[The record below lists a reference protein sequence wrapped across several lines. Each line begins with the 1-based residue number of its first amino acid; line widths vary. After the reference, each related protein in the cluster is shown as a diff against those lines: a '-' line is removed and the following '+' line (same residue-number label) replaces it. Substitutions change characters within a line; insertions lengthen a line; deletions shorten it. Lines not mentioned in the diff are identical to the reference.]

1 MPGLER
7 IGQVT
12 MKRWTMELKILF
24 EDKHLIVAVKPPMVP
39 SQSDQTKDEDMMKI
53 ITDHLVTK
61 GSGSPKPYLGLVHR
75 LDRPVGGLM
84 VFAKTEFANA
94 RLSEAIRLKQ
104 FKKIYYAVVCGK
116 PENPQGELRDH
127 LIKLSTVNMSKIA
140 EPGRKNAKEAI
151 LDYALVET
159 IQTEEY
165 GDLSLLKIQ
174 LKTGRHHQ
182 IRVQLAHAGFPI
194 WGDTK
199 YNPRFVKTKGW
210 VQAALWAAELSF
222 QHPKENRTLEFKE
235 YPQEYPFSLF
245 LPFFEQRPEG

>member
-1 MPGLER
+1 
-7 IGQVT
+7 
-12 MKRWTMELKILF
+12 MELKILY

-39 SQSDQTKDEDMMKI
+39 LQSDHTNDEDMLKI
-53 ITDHLVTK
+53 VTNHLASM
-61 GSGSPKPYLGLVHR
+61 GPGAPKPYLGLVHR

-104 FKKIYYAVVCGK
+104 FKKTYLAVVCGK
-116 PENPQGELRDH
+116 PENPQGELKDY
-127 LIKLSTVNMSKIA
+127 LVKLSTVNMSKIA

-159 IQTEEY
+159 IQTEAHGE
-165 GDLSLLKIQ
+165 LSLLKIQ

-182 IRVQLAHAGFPI
+182 IRVQLAHAGIPI

-199 YNPRFVKTKGW
+199 YNPQFVKTKGW

-222 QHPKENRTLEFKE
+222 KHPKENKTLEFKE
-235 YPQEYPFSLF
+235 YPQAYPFSLF
-245 LPFFEQRPEG
+245 LPAFEQRCDG